1 MIALPTMPPTPPTYQ
16 NATRQAAPGVVRERQ
31 VQRAYDERG
40 TLRGEALRET
50 VTISGQ
56 SVPPTL
62 RQLPSLAIPRTFG
75 DRLGELVWWIV
86 GLTVLPPLAVGGGYL
101 CAQTFPS
108 SPVAGALGYLAVL
121 ATAYF
126 ILT

>member
-1 MIALPTMPPTPPTYQ
+1 MTYTPQ
-16 NATRQAAPGVVRERQ
+16 TRQTTSRQATPGVVRERQ

-56 SVPPTL
+56 SEPASMQ
-62 RQLPSLAIPRTFG
+62 RLPSLAIRRTWS
-75 DRLGELVWWIV
+75 DRCGEWVWWIV
-86 GLTVLPPLAVGGGYL
+86 GITVLPILAVGGGYL
-101 CAQTFPS
+101 CQQAWPAFPL
-108 SPVAGALGYLAVL
+108 AGPLGYLMVL
-121 ATAYF
+121 TLAYL